1 MKILISGA
9 SGLVGSAAT
18 RVLRA
23 EGNSVAQL
31 VRPGRGRSQQPADV
45 AWDPAKRQ
53 IDAAALEG
61 FDAVIHL
68 SGASIA
74 DGRWTEARK
83 AELRSSRIESTRVLV
98 DALAKLNRKP
108 RVLVAASAVGFYGD
122 GGDEILTEGSAP
134 GTGFLADLS
143 REWEAESMRAHSL
156 GIRTVLLRSGVIL
169 DPRAGAL
176 PQMLRPF
183 RFGAGGRYGSGK
195 QWVSWIALED
205 EVAIIRAAL
214 ADDRY
219 AGPLNATAPDP
230 VRNEEM
236 TRVIAATL
244 HRPAIFPAP
253 AFALR
258 LVLGEMA
265 DALLLASQRAVPE
278 RLLNLGFR
286 FELPDFAQALRA
298 VLSEHP

>member
-18 RVLRA
+18 KVLRA
-23 EGNSVAQL
+23 EGNTVAQL
-31 VRPGRGRSQQPADV
+31 VRPGRDRSQQPGDV
-45 AWDPAKRQ
+45 FWNPAKQQ
-53 IDAAALEG
+53 IDAAALDG

-83 AELRSSRIESTRVLV
+83 DELRSSRIDSTGLLV
-98 DALAKLNRKP
+98 DALAKVNRKP
-108 RVLVAASAVGFYGD
+108 RVLVAASAVGYYGD
-122 GGDEILTEGSAP
+122 RGDEILTESSPP
-134 GTGFLADLS
+134 GAGFLADLA
-143 REWEAESMRAHSL
+143 REWEAESARAQSL
-156 GIRTVLLRSGVIL
+156 GIRTVLLRTGVVL
-169 DPRAGAL
+169 DARGGAL

-195 QWVSWIALED
+195 QWLSWIALQD

-214 ADDRY
+214 SEDRY
-219 AGPLNATAPDP
+219 AGPLNAAAPNP
-230 VRNEEM
+230 VRNQEM

-244 HRPAIFPAP
+244 NRPAIFPAP

-258 LVLGEMA
+258 LALGEMA

-278 RLLNLGFR
+278 RLLSLGFK
-286 FELPDFAQALRA
+286 FHLPDFAPALRA
-298 VLSEHP
+298 VLGEH